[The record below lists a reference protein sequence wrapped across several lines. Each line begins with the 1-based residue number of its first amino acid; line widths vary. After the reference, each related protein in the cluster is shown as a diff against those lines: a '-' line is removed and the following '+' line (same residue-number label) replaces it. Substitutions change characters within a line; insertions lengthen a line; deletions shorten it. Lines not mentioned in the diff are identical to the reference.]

1 MTIYVKADGDFRVVF
16 PANGR
21 KFSLGELQFYVGG
34 NIEIVHVGKGKVFV
48 VNEEGKLKNL
58 PLNPLATE
66 DYRRCLNTEDYIVG
80 NVLMCDENDIE

>member
-1 MTIYVKADGDFRVVF
+1 MTIYVKADGNYSVVF

-21 KFSLGELQFYVGG
+21 KFSLRELQFYVGG
-34 NIEIVHVGKGKVFV
+34 NIEMLGGKGKVFV

-66 DYRRCLNTEDYIVG
+66 IYLHFFDAEDFLVG
-80 NVLMCDENDIE
+80 NVLLCDEIDIE